1 MLANEISIGMFEHR
15 IEEMYNKERRIE
27 KDEGGFQGEIPLGS
41 WIIAEIHATSR
52 S

>member
-1 MLANEISIGMFEHR
+1 MANEISIGMFEHR
-15 IEEMYNKERRIE
+15 IEEIYNKERRIE
-27 KDEGGFQGEIPLGS
+27 KEGFQGEIPLGS